1 MWKSS
6 TARSGFRRD
15 DRVKPVRNLS
25 CGIACCA
32 SLLPVFATAALAQSA
47 PAPVAGLQPSVVFGE
62 TSPLSGNTQILRRM
76 ISPLAAAAARRA
88 LARSGQ
94 GLREQSIDPAKEIFT
109 VYVPATKPPHGYGL
123 LVFVPPWGE
132 AKLPQDWSTVL
143 DQYGVIYVSAANSA
157 NDANVLG
164 RRDPLA
170 LIAYQNIVDRYPVD
184 PEHVFI
190 GGFSGGSRVAMR
202 LALGYPDVFR
212 GALLDAGADPIGDVK
227 APLPPRD
234 LMLQFQST
242 SRLVYISG
250 DEDTLNLQTD
260 KGSMRSMRDWCV
272 TDTDDEVAPHTSHDT
287 PDGIAL
293 ARVFAALYAPVPP
306 DPSELASCR
315 AGIDA
320 EVTSKL
326 QQVDALIASGN
337 RDDARKL
344 LLEIDTRFGGLA
356 APRSVE
362 LDAQL
367 ASEPATA
374 R

>member
-1 MWKSS
+1 
-6 TARSGFRRD
+6 
-15 DRVKPVRNLS
+15 
-25 CGIACCA
+25 
-32 SLLPVFATAALAQSA
+32 
-47 PAPVAGLQPSVVFGE
+47 
-62 TSPLSGNTQILRRM
+62 M

-212 GALLDAGADPIGDVK
+212 GALLDAGADPIGDAK

-272 TDTDDEVAPHTSHDT
+272 TATDDEVAPHTSHHT

-337 RDDARKL
+337 RDDARNRYAL
-344 LLEIDTRFGGLA
+344 RRPRRAEECRAGCAAQLRFGRLPQLTPRSNDSRQGA
-356 APRSVE
+356 GFYVAFIRVRRARAPRQSSRWYSSCAWSQR
-362 LDAQL
+362 LRIAG
-367 ASEPATA
+367 PAC
-374 R
+374 RDIR